1 MDFFLDKLKSYGQ
14 LCIPIL
20 LGVSAFILIT
30 GGKIVWPTNIN
41 WLFLH
46 GDNTTSFDAWQFF
59 RHTPIFQN
67 PLGAIYPYG
76 MGMGGSIIYSEPLF
90 IFAFP
95 FKLISSFLPNP
106 FQYSGL
112 WILLCFI
119 LQAIFSWKLLEK
131 ITSDRWLKLFGSL
144 FFILAPAFLWRLHG
158 SSSFLGQWLIL
169 AGIWLYLSLGYRR
182 YGWLNLLIMASLVHA
197 YFLLMLLAIWVGDL
211 FKRIFLHEL
220 TYLKI
225 IKYVFLNIAVLI
237 LVMWQAG
244 YFSIHSG
251 FEGAGLGYFR
261 MNLLSFIDP
270 SDVVYNSWSRFLSK
284 QPNTPGDYEGFSYL
298 GFGILI
304 LGILAISKFLE
315 LDKKKYLVVLKKIF
329 PLLTV
334 SVLLMIFALSNRIA
348 LGHHELLS
356 YRLPEFF
363 CVFRASGRMVLPMY
377 YLIYLGI
384 FYLAIEAY
392 KKLNIKLLIF
402 ICLCLQIADSSN
414 IYAQFKD
421 YFTPQNSYI
430 SPLKSTVWK
439 EAANKYKNIV
449 YLFPEYFWNILPLV
463 DYAALNRLNTNIGYF
478 ARIDFKKA
486 NKIKVKIM
494 ANLISGKLDEDTM
507 YVVKDAILRKIIVN
521 SQINF
526 PYKTIEAD
534 GFFLLLPN
542 WKDKST
548 DEEKLNWSRT
558 YLYKLGINI
567 SLESNES
574 NFKDYLVLLNG
585 WNLPEGK
592 GTWSE
597 GDNSTFFLIF
607 EKTPET
613 NLILTVN
620 AIPFVTEKHPNLAV
634 DVLVNNHFVGKLHYR
649 LNNFSYENKIEIP
662 KALINN
668 NNLLKVQFIFKKSI
682 SPAMLKINGDTRK
695 LSLFISSLKLDP
707 IDIL

>member
-1 MDFFLDKLKSYGQ
+1 MDFFLDKLKSYSQ

-41 WLFLH
+41 WFFLH

-119 LQAIFSWKLLEK
+119 LQAIFSWELLEK
-131 ITSDRWLKLFGSL
+131 ITPDRWLKLFGSL
-144 FFILAPAFLWRLHG
+144 FFILAPAFLWPLHG

-169 AGIWLYLSLGYRR
+169 AGIWLCLSLGYRR

-225 IKYVFLNIAVLI
+225 IKYFFLNIAVLI
-237 LVMWQAG
+237 L
-244 YFSIHSG
+244 
-251 FEGAGLGYFR
+251 
-261 MNLLSFIDP
+261 
-270 SDVVYNSWSRFLSK
+270 
-284 QPNTPGDYEGFSYL
+284 
-298 GFGILI
+298 GILE
-304 LGILAISKFLE
+304 ISKFLE

-334 SVLLMIFALSNRIA
+334 SFLLMIFALSNRIA
-348 LGHHELLS
+348 LGQHELLS
-356 YRLPEFF
+356 YRLPKFF

-377 YLIYLGI
+377 YLIYLGV
-384 FYLAIEAY
+384 FYLVIEAY
-392 KKLNIKLLIF
+392 KKLNTKLQIF
-402 ICLCLQIADSSN
+402 IWLCLQTADSSN

-439 EAANKYKNIV
+439 EAANKYKNLV

-463 DYAALNRLNTNIGYF
+463 GYSALNRINANIGYF

-486 NKIKVKIM
+486 NKIKVKMM

-507 YVVKDAILRKIIVN
+507 YATPVN
-521 SQINF
+521 
-526 PYKTIEAD
+526 
-534 GFFLLLPN
+534 
-542 WKDKST
+542 
-548 DEEKLNWSRT
+548 
-558 YLYKLGINI
+558 
-567 SLESNES
+567 
-574 NFKDYLVLLNG
+574 
-585 WNLPEGK
+585 
-592 GTWSE
+592 
-597 GDNSTFFLIF
+597 
-607 EKTPET
+607 
-613 NLILTVN
+613 
-620 AIPFVTEKHPNLAV
+620 
-634 DVLVNNHFVGKLHYR
+634 
-649 LNNFSYENKIEIP
+649 
-662 KALINN
+662 
-668 NNLLKVQFIFKKSI
+668 
-682 SPAMLKINGDTRK
+682 
-695 LSLFISSLKLDP
+695 
-707 IDIL
+707 